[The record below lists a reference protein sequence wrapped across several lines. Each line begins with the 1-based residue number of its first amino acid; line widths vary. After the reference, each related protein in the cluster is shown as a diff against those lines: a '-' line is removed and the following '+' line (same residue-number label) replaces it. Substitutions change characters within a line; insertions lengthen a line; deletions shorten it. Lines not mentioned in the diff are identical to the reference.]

1 MKHRIIILLISIL
14 ATNLSFGQDDKSN
27 EKEAESLS
35 KDELIVIFEK
45 YQIAS
50 STVFKAGSKVTDVD
64 VLYSFYTDDFEY
76 NHPKYGGI
84 YSRKLLYDNTVKYL
98 EKGAY
103 NTMKKLI
110 TVKRIVGL
118 EAIVVEQHYEGETE
132 TTMTLFKFR
141 KDKIYYIEEYW

>member
-1 MKHRIIILLISIL
+1 MKHRIKMLLIFIL
-14 ATNLSFGQDDKSN
+14 VTNLSFGQNDKSN
-27 EKEAESLS
+27 EKATYPFSEE
-35 KDELIVIFEK
+35 ELIVIFEE
-45 YQIAS
+45 YQKAAEA
-50 STVFKAGSKVTDVD
+50 VFKAGSIVADVD
-64 VLYSFYTDDFEY
+64 ALYSFYTDDFEY

-118 EAIVVEQHYEGETE
+118 EAIVVEQHYEDKTE

-141 KDKIYYIEEYW
+141 KDKICYIEEYW